1 MRSPS
6 DRSPHRNPF
15 VFVVGCPRSG
25 TTLLQRMLDS
35 HPWLAVSNDTHFIPR
50 ALKHL
55 LPDAHNPPLTEDLVE
70 RVRTYKRFYRLGLT
84 DEAVARAARG
94 ADTYR
99 AFVCAL
105 YDAFAAKHDKLL
117 GGEKTPDYVR
127 HLPFLHALF
136 PWARF
141 VHIIRDGRDVA
152 LSTLEWA
159 REDKGPGRLPLW
171 REDPVAT
178 CALWWR
184 RMVETGRRDGL
195 DLGSTRYYELRYEDL
210 VADPE
215 AKLRDVAAFLDLP
228 FSTDMLAFHVGKT
241 RRAHGLSAKA
251 AWLPPTPGLRDWRA
265 QMSAPDRALFEALA
279 GDLLKALGY
288 APGVAV
294 IPPETAALAERRR
307 QAWIRQKRSRH
318 ALPRAATLPT

>member
-1 MRSPS
+1 MPSPS
-6 DRSPHRNPF
+6 DETLHRNPF

-25 TTLLQRMLDS
+25 TTLLQRMLNS
-35 HPWLAVSNDTHFIPR
+35 H
-50 ALKHL
+50 
-55 LPDAHNPPLTEDLVE
+55 LVA
-70 RVRTYKRFYRLGLT
+70 RVQTYKRFYRLGLT
-84 DEAVARAARG
+84 DEAVTRAAHG
-94 ADTYR
+94 VTTYR
-99 AFVCAL
+99 DFVCNL
-105 YDAFAAKHDKLL
+105 YDAFAARHNKLL

-159 REDKGPGRLPLW
+159 RVDKGPGKLPLW

-195 DLGSTRYYELRYEDL
+195 ELGSTRYYELRYEDL

-228 FSTDMLAFHVGKT
+228 FSEDMLAFHVGKT
-241 RRAHGLSAKA
+241 RRADGLSAKA
-251 AWLPPTPGLRDWRA
+251 AWLPPTPGLRDWRV
-265 QMSAPDRALFEALA
+265 QMNASDRALFEALA
-279 GDLLKALGY
+279 GDLLKALDY
-288 APGVAV
+288 EPGVSV
-294 IPPETAALAERRR
+294 IPPETAARAERRR
-307 QAWIRQKRSRH
+307 AAWTHQR
-318 ALPRAATLPT
+318 RARPAPMQPASASS